1 MESFRGETLI
11 GEPTTKPE
19 VDVDGIIDDEEDE
32 EDEATARLKG
42 CESKLLFPTLSL
54 SWEAAV
60 PPVVVATLE
69 EEEEA
74 AAVGEAEFFT
84 LGDSRCNQWWIEGLP

>member
-1 MESFRGETLI
+1 MESFRRETLI

-19 VDVDGIIDDEEDE
+19 VDVDGIDEE
-32 EDEATARLKG
+32 EATARLKG

-54 SWEAAV
+54 SLEAA
-60 PPVVVATLE
+60 PPVVVTALE
-69 EEEEA
+69 EEDEEDV
-74 AAVGEAEFFT
+74 AAVGDAELFT